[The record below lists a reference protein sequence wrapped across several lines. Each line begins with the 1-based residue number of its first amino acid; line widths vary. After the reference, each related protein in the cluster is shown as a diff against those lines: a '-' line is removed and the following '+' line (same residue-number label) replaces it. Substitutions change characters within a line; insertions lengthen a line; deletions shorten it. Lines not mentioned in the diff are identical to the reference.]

1 MAQWFQNS
9 EVRHMF
15 LNRRGQVELLS
26 TAYARLPDTVVAD
39 RYGPAERASFHGLVT
54 SEREP

>member
-1 MAQWFQNS
+1 
-9 EVRHMF
+9 MF